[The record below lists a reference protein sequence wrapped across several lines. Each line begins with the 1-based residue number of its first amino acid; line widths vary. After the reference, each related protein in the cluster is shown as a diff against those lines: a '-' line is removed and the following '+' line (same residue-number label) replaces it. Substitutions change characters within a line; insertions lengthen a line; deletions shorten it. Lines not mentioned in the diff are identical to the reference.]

1 MERKS
6 THPVAAVAAV
16 AAVAVPAVAAVATV
30 LPTSSC
36 HGLGGFAFHGF
47 WYLSLAT
54 RLPFL
59 DSFFVA
65 SHAFLVMFII
75 SRGRFF
81 WVCSD
86 WISIFFAIQSLG
98 QNFWPA
104 DWTTIFF
111 AIQSLGQNF

>member
-36 HGLGGFAFHGF
+36 HGLGGFAFHDTV
-47 WYLSLAT
+47 W
-54 RLPFL
+54 LPWL
-59 DSFFVA
+59 LWLFV
-65 SHAFLVMFII
+65 I
-75 SRGRFF
+75 SRDHFF
-81 WVCSD
+81 LVCSD

-98 QNFWPA
+98 QNFWPT